1 MCVCFAVRV
10 IEEGNEMWR
19 DEKRRR
25 TNMKELVKKNH
36 EKMTKHSE
44 LLVS

>member
-1 MCVCFAVRV
+1 V
-10 IEEGNEMWR
+10 IEEGNEMGR

-25 TNMKELVKKNH
+25 KNMKELVKKNH
-36 EKMTKHSE
+36 EKMTKYSE